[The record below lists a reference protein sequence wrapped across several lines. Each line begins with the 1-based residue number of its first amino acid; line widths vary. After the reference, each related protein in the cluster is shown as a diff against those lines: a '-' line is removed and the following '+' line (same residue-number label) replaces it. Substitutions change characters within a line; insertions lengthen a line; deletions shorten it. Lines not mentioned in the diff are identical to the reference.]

1 MDKLKIN
8 GGHRLSGQIYIS
20 GAKNAALP
28 LICASLL
35 TRERVT
41 LTNMPSLSDIRSMN
55 LLLEQ
60 LGTQIDSRNEVV
72 DGNPCKMYTYQT
84 AQTKSLIAPY
94 DYVRKMRASYYVL
107 GPLLAREHYA
117 ELSLPGGCAI
127 GARPMDIHLSALEQM
142 GASIEI
148 KNGYVIAR
156 AENGLKGAHLIFNIA
171 SVGATCNILMAAALA
186 EGTTVIEN
194 AAMEPEIGNLAEML
208 NAMGAKITGIGTPI
222 LTIEGVRE
230 LHGTVHKVI
239 PDRIEAGS
247 YAVAAAITRGRI
259 ELINAQAA
267 TLKTPLRILSEMGV
281 RVIGK
286 PHGIIID
293 AENCRLEGKDIM
305 TDYYPGFPTDLQ
317 AQFLTLMLT
326 ADGASMVTETIFE
339 NRFMHVPELMRMGA
353 NINVH
358 GHASAIVRGVKKL
371 YGAQVMATDLRAS
384 FALVLAGLIAEGET
398 IVNRVYHLDRG
409 YEKLEEKLRGVG
421 ADIVRIKEPD
431 QTDTPPKKAA
441 CRRRAALPS
450 PENRPLFRP
459 L

>member
-1 MDKLKIN
+1 MDKLKIK
-8 GGHRLSGQIYIS
+8 GGKKLNGQIYIS

-35 TRERVT
+35 TKERVT
-41 LTNMPSLSDIRSMN
+41 LTNMPVLSDIRSMN

-60 LGTQIDSRNEVV
+60 LGTRIDSRDEVL
-72 DGNPCKMYTYQT
+72 DGNPCKIYTYQT
-84 AQTKSLIAPY
+84 PELAGLIAPY

-107 GPLLAREHYA
+107 GPLLAREHYV

-148 KNGYVIAR
+148 KNGYVIAK
-156 AENGLKGAHLIFNIA
+156 AENGLQGAHLIFNIA
-171 SVGATCNILMAAALA
+171 SVGATCNILMAATLA
-186 EGTTVIEN
+186 NGTTVIEN
-194 AAMEPEIGNLAEML
+194 AAMEPEIGDLAEML
-208 NAMGAKITGIGTPI
+208 NDMGAKISGIGTPV
-222 LTIEGVRE
+222 LTIEGVKT
-230 LHGTVHKVI
+230 LHGTIHKVI

-247 YAVAAAITRGRI
+247 YAVAAAITRGKI
-259 ELINAQAA
+259 ELLNAQANN
-267 TLKTPLRILSEMGV
+267 LKTPLKILREMG
-281 RVIGK
+281 IHISETPK
-286 PHGIIID
+286 GILVD

-305 TDYYPGFPTDLQ
+305 TDFYPGFPTDLQ

-326 ADGASMVTETIFE
+326 AEGASMVTETIFE
-339 NRFMHVPELMRMGA
+339 NRFMHIPELLRMGA

-358 GHASAIVRGVKKL
+358 GHASAIVRGVKQL

-409 YEKLEEKLRGVG
+409 YEKLEEKLRSVG
-421 ADIVRIKEPD
+421 AEITRIKEPD
-431 QTDTPPKKAA
+431 
-441 CRRRAALPS
+441 
-450 PENRPLFRP
+450 
-459 L
+459 